1 MDFIGDHVVP
11 LVTRLALGL
20 FLAGFAM
27 GVSYLGAWVIV
38 VSFFELTPRTV
49 DAMAIGGIGIGA
61 GVGGSLP
68 WIDLDGP
75 PFQMTLMVAVGVTG
89 ALIGAW
95 IGQRFGEGAAVG
107 ILGMPG
113 IAELSGVL
121 QGAIAAANVA
131 PMLLFFTRAVR
142 RRVWPPEPLSAP
154 SLPRRTPPRH
164 PNA

>member
-1 MDFIGDHVVP
+1 MDFLGDHILP
-11 LVTRLALGL
+11 LVTRLVLGL
-20 FLAGFAM
+20 FLAGIAM

-75 PFQMTLMVAVGVTG
+75 PYQMALIVAVGVTG

-95 IGQRFGEGAAVG
+95 IGQRIGESAEVG
-107 ILGMPG
+107 IGGMPG
-113 IAELSGVL
+113 IAELSGIL
-121 QGAIAAANVA
+121 QGAVVAGNAA
-131 PMLLFFTRAVR
+131 PMLLFFVRAAR
-142 RRVWPPEPLSAP
+142 RRMWPPKPQSAP
-154 SLPRRTPPRH
+154 SLSR
-164 PNA
+164 

>member
-1 MDFIGDHVVP
+1 MDFLGDHVLP
-11 LVTRLALGL
+11 FVTRLTLGL
-20 FLAGFAM
+20 FLAGIAM

-49 DAMAIGGIGIGA
+49 DGMAIGGIGIGA

-75 PFQMTLMVAVGVTG
+75 ANQMVFIVAVGVTG

-95 IGQRFGEGAAVG
+95 IGQRVGEGAAPG
-107 ILGMPG
+107 IGGMPG

-121 QGAIAAANVA
+121 QGGIAAGNVA
-131 PMLLFFTRAVR
+131 PMLLFFVR
-142 RRVWPPEPLSAP
+142 VAQRKVWPPEPQP
-154 SLPRRTPPRH
+154 SSSFPRRTPRP
-164 PNA
+164 